1 MADRGAASAEGPAV
15 RAPDG
20 RVPGLRERK
29 KRQTASRIWAAAVE
43 LFLERGF
50 DQVSVAEIAA
60 AADVSKMTVF
70 NYFGTKEDVLLGPM
84 EEHVTDAADAVRD
97 RAPGESAADAL
108 RRHLLGLIEARDA
121 SVGLSDSPRTLQ
133 VLRLVT
139 ETPVL
144 LHRAHA
150 FHLRRQQLLAAV
162 LAEETG
168 DAVLAEV
175 AAAQL
180 IGVRNAV
187 FAEVHRRRMA
197 DVPLDTVAAD
207 AARLARDAFDLV
219 EKGLSGYAVKA

>member
-1 MADRGAASAEGPAV
+1 MPARRAASADKPTPPA
-15 RAPDG
+15 
-20 RVPGLRERK
+20 PGLRERK
-29 KRQTASRIWAAAVE
+29 KQQTASRIWHAAVD
-43 LFLERGF
+43 LFVERGF
-50 DQVSVAEIAA
+50 DKVSVAEIAA

-70 NYFGTKEDVLLGPM
+70 NYFGTKEDVLLAPM
-84 EEHVTDAADAVRD
+84 EEHVSDAAEAVRT

-108 RRHLLGLIEARDA
+108 RRQLLDLIEARDP

-150 FHLRRQQLLAAV
+150 FHHRRQQLLATT

-168 DAVLAEV
+168 DPVLAEV

-197 DVPLDTVAAD
+197 GTPLDEVAAE
-207 AARLARDAFDLV
+207 AASLARGAFALV